1 MRMRWL
7 LAVAALGIGLAGEA
21 AAQIQL
27 PGAFGANP
35 AAGPGAPGPLPLP
48 LPGAD
53 PNKPHSPE
61 AAPVHAPGEETIS
74 GGQFQ
79 RNGANGLMVF
89 DKGKSLEI
97 SRLALVGENMD
108 RSYEVCRVEI
118 SGGKIPVKPAPPAEG
133 LVSFNVDMEACP
145 FSVDVLDGA
154 VRVRGKVCE
163 IKAANCR
170 VDPTGIWG
178 PSGSSISGE
187 EAKNVERLRALYETD
202 ARNLYRAL
210 VASAG
215 NDKAK
220 TRQIAADQA
229 GFSSRREVM
238 CRDYAGEDR
247 HGFCASRVTLA
258 RAVALSAELLGGPK
272 PAAPP
277 KPRKPPPPKPVAA
290 PLPPPGIQ

>member
-7 LAVAALGIGLAGEA
+7 IAVAALGIGLAGEA
-21 AAQIQL
+21 VAQIQL
-27 PGAFGANP
+27 PGAFGTNP
-35 AAGPGAPGPLPLP
+35 AAGPGSGPMPLP

-53 PNKPHSPE
+53 PNKPHIPD
-61 AAPVHAPGEETIS
+61 AAPVRAPGEDTIF
-74 GGQFQ
+74 GRQFQ
-79 RNGANGLMVF
+79 RNGANGLIVF
-89 DKGKSLEI
+89 DKGKALEI

-118 SGGKIPVKPAPPAEG
+118 SGGKIPVKAAPSVEG
-133 LVSFNVDMEACP
+133 LVSYNVEMEACP
-145 FSVDVLDGA
+145 FSIDVLDGA

-163 IKAANCR
+163 VKAANCR

-178 PSGSSISGE
+178 PSGSSINGE
-187 EAKNVERLRALYETD
+187 EAKNVERVRSRYETD

-210 VASAG
+210 VATAG
-215 NDKAK
+215 SDKAK

-238 CRDYAGEDR
+238 CRDYSGEDR

-258 RAVALSAELLGGPK
+258 RAVALSAELHGATK
-272 PAAPP
+272 AAPP
-277 KPRKPPPPKPVAA
+277 KPAPRKPPPPKPVAA
-290 PLPPPGIQ
+290 PLPPGLQ